1 VKSQLILLFLIVA
14 GSLTACGRSSTT
26 TESADAEHQEG
37 AEDVAHISA
46 EAARAA
52 NMEVATAGPATIR
65 ETIPLYGVVL
75 PNGERVRSVSARYAG
90 VVRSVNKAAGELA
103 KAGETLAT
111 VESDDSLQV
120 YAVTAPIAGVI
131 TARNVNQGEKVESQA
146 LFTVTDL
153 STVWV
158 ELSLFASDAARIRK
172 GQRVL
177 VRAVNGPTE
186 GEGEIVWIAA
196 VGSAATQ
203 SMTARVVLDNRERR
217 WTPGLYVS
225 ADVVVGESAV
235 PLGIKPAAIQTIDAQ
250 SVVFVVQGDTY
261 TSRAVSLGRNDG
273 DIAEVTAGVEPGE
286 RYVAANSFIVKAEL
300 GKSGAAHED

>member
-1 VKSQLILLFLIVA
+1 
-14 GSLTACGRSSTT
+14 
-26 TESADAEHQEG
+26 
-37 AEDVAHISA
+37 
-46 EAARAA
+46 
-52 NMEVATAGPATIR
+52 M
-65 ETIPLYGVVL
+65 
-75 PNGERVRSVSARYAG
+75 
-90 VVRSVNKAAGELA
+90 
-103 KAGETLAT
+103 
-111 VESDDSLQV
+111 
-120 YAVTAPIAGVI
+120 
-131 TARNVNQGEKVESQA
+131 
-146 LFTVTDL
+146 
-153 STVWV
+153 
-158 ELSLFASDAARIRK
+158 
-172 GQRVL
+172 
-177 VRAVNGPTE
+177 RAVNGPTE